1 MLTRM
6 ELVELYRSLQDQAV
20 LSVYVDTDQHDPA
33 ARSAWKTALESE
45 VGRIRKSL
53 SDNGGAEGFESAW
66 ETLQTALRDEE
77 EGFFR
82 GRGLVA
88 FVTADGVKHMEKLPI
103 STNTLVRWEDGL
115 RVAPYVR
122 ALKQNRPIEIAL
134 ADRERVRLFT
144 YLEGGLTEHEEMD
157 GDTDIGDVSEV
168 GMAKRGSK
176 GSGRRGETAS
186 DQAQRILDHETS
198 RMLKAVAERLET
210 QMGEDGV
217 LILGGTSEAV
227 SRLADLLPDRLSDRV
242 TQDTSLHLS
251 MSLPELK
258 DAVRELAS
266 GLTSDEQMGLVDE
279 VVNAARSG
287 GKGSLGR
294 EETERALREMRVD
307 TLLLSRDFLWENP
320 DFADRCVG
328 TAFAQNADVRE
339 LGGAA
344 GERLDREGEGIGSR
358 LRFRVRTD
366 GNVENAGTDEEEAEA
381 RAAAG

>member
-6 ELVELYRSLQDQAV
+6 ELVELYRSLENEAV

-33 ARSAWKTALESE
+33 ARGAWKTALESE
-45 VGRIRKSL
+45 VGRIRKEL
-53 SDNGGAEGFESAW
+53 SENGGGEGFEAAW
-66 ETLQTALRDEE
+66 ETLQAALRNEE

-88 FVTADGVKHMEKLPI
+88 FVTAEGVKHIEKLPI
-103 STNTLVRWEDGL
+103 STKTLVRWEDGL

-134 ADRERVRLFT
+134 ADRERVKLFT
-144 YLEGGLTEHEEMD
+144 YLEGELEAGDEI
-157 GDTDIGDVSEV
+157 DTDTEIGDVSEV

-186 DQAQRILDHETS
+186 DQAQRILDHETT
-198 RMLKAVAERLET
+198 RMLKGVAQKLES
-210 QMGEDGV
+210 QVGEEGV
-217 LILGGTSEAV
+217 LILGGTPEAV
-227 SRLADLLPDRLSDRV
+227 SRLADLLPDRLSDRI
-242 TQDTSLHLS
+242 TQDASLHLS
-251 MSLPELK
+251 MTMPELK

-279 VVNAARSG
+279 VVDAARSG

-294 EETERALREMRVD
+294 DETERALREMRVD

-366 GNVENAGTDEEEAEA
+366 DEVENARTDQEEAEA